1 MKPRLDSRSAAD
13 PGAEAAP
20 APARPLALAPSDAPA
35 ADAPAA
41 ERGAAVVA
49 AFTAASRGMGLVRT
63 IVATAVLGLTFL
75 GNTYAST
82 NSTSNLLFDL
92 FAGGALSAVV
102 VPCLSAALAGGD
114 RDEMETTASALLN
127 VALLWLTPVVLVGV
141 LARGPVMDLLTA
153 SVHNPVIRHQEQS
166 LGAFLLLLFLP
177 QIWLYAIGAVTT
189 GVLHAR
195 HRFAGPALAPL
206 LSSVV
211 VTASYLLYAAV
222 QRGHAAQLGRVTGA
236 GRLLL
241 GLGTT
246 AGVAALALGVV
257 VPAARAGI
265 RWRPTLRVPPE
276 ARRLTRRLLGSA
288 LAAVAMEQLL
298 LGLVLVLGNG
308 VDGGVVAYYL
318 GFTLLELPWA
328 ILAVPIAV
336 AAFPGLS
343 GAAARADTEG
353 FAQRCAAA
361 TRNVVV
367 LALGGT
373 AAMLALAGPGTRLL
387 LNLGIGGG
395 ARSVRL
401 LAPAVAAF
409 APGLTGYG
417 AYALLTRVAYAVGD
431 GRSPTL
437 GAGAGF
443 GGAAALTLVA
453 FVLFSGPVL
462 IAGMAAAFS
471 IGITAGALLMA
482 RRLARAVGRGA
493 FSGAGATLVRGA
505 AAALLSTGLGLGA
518 AHLIGSGGAAR
529 NSASAAGVAVVAVG
543 AYLATLHGLGDR
555 QLPRAVAAARGRPL
569 PGGRGAPEPDRGA
582 PRSNSGAPNE
592 GPAAP

>member
-1 MKPRLDSRSAAD
+1 MKPRMASRGAPD
-13 PGAEAAP
+13 PAAEAGPEQGPP
-20 APARPLALAPSDAPA
+20 AGTSP
-35 ADAPAA
+35 PAA

-49 AFTAASRGMGLVRT
+49 ALTAASRGMGLIRT
-63 IVATAVLGLTFL
+63 VVATAVLGLTFL

-102 VPCLSAALAGGD
+102 VPCLSAALSGGD
-114 RDEMETTASALLN
+114 PSSAGEDADSTASALLN
-127 VALLWLTPVVLVGV
+127 VALLCLTPVVLAGV

-153 SVHNPVIRHQEQS
+153 SVHNPAVRHREQA
-166 LGAFLLLLFLP
+166 LGAFLLLAFLP

-189 GVLHAR
+189 GALHAR

-206 LSSVV
+206 VSSVV
-211 VTASYLLYAAV
+211 VTGSYLLYAAV
-222 QRGHAAQLGRVTGA
+222 ERGHASQLGRISGP
-236 GRLLL
+236 GKLLL

-246 AGVAALALGVV
+246 AGVLALTLAVL
-257 VPAARAGI
+257 VPAARLGM
-265 RWRPTLRVPPE
+265 RWRPTLRIPPE

-343 GAAARADTEG
+343 GAAARADTG
-353 FAQRCAAA
+353 AFAERCAAA

-367 LALGGT
+367 LALGGS
-373 AAMLALAGPGTRLL
+373 AAMLALAGPGTHLL
-387 LNLGIGGG
+387 LDLGIGGG
-395 ARSVRL
+395 ARAAGL

-437 GAGAGF
+437 GAAAGF
-443 GGAAALTLVA
+443 GGAAALTAVA
-453 FVLFSGPVL
+453 FLLFSGRVL

-471 IGITAGALLMA
+471 IGITAGAVLMA
-482 RRLARAVGRGA
+482 GRLARAAGRAA
-493 FSGAGATLVRGA
+493 FAGTGATLARGLA
-505 AAALLSTGLGLGA
+505 AAVLAAGLGIGA
-518 AHLIGSGGAAR
+518 AHLIGSGGTAHNAG
-529 NSASAAGVAVVAVG
+529 SAAVVAAVAIA
-543 AYLATLHGLGDR
+543 AYLGVLHGLGDR
-555 QLPRAVAAARGRPL
+555 QLPRAVAAARGKL
-569 PGGRGAPEPDRGA
+569 VPGAGQAP
-582 PRSNSGAPNE
+582 
-592 GPAAP
+592 